1 MQNPAAVSAIKIN
14 GRRAHE
20 LVREGHEVDI
30 PARPVTV
37 DTFDV
42 LAQRREGDYID
53 LDVTVDCS
61 SGTYIR
67 SLARD
72 LGEALQVG
80 GHLTAL
86 RRTKVGPFT
95 LADALSLDDLAD
107 SPRLSLSLD
116 EALARCFP
124 VLSVTADEAAALAMG
139 KWLEPRGLKGVH
151 AAVAPNGQA
160 VALIKEK
167 GKRLAT
173 VFVARPS
180 TL

>member
-1 MQNPAAVSAIKIN
+1 M
-14 GRRAHE
+14 
-20 LVREGHEVDI
+20 REGQEVDI

-37 DTFDV
+37 DKFDV
-42 LAQRREGDYID
+42 LAERREGDYID

-86 RRTKVGPFT
+86 RRTEVGPFA
-95 LADALSLDDLAD
+95 LADALSLDTLAD

-124 VLSVTADEAAALAMG
+124 VLSVTEEEAAALAMG